1 MAGYRSQFSF
11 SLYDG
16 ESVEG
21 GLESM
26 RQSRANESEL
36 ECNLPRASD
45 WQSMSRKKANETEQE
60 TVERRAS
67 VRLKGEQM
75 KVDC

>member
-1 MAGYRSQFSF
+1 MAGSRSQFSF

-16 ESVEG
+16 ESVQG
-21 GLESM
+21 SLESM
-26 RQSRANESEL
+26 RQSRANESKL
-36 ECNLPRASD
+36 LRRASD
-45 WQSMSRKKANETEQE
+45 RQSKPWKRANETEQE